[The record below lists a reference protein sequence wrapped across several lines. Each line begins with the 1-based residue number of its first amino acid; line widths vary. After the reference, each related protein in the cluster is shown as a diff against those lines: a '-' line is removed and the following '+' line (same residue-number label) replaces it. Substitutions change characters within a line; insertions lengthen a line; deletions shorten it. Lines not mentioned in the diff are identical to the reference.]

1 MKALLPLAILLLSV
15 TFSFAQNEQSP
26 IVEKDITYKN
36 WKYKSVRDDQELELR
51 KLVAG
56 NKLVAVV
63 YFAPWCPNWRHD
75 APMLERLYEK
85 YHSAGFEIL
94 AVGEYDSAANAKIN
108 IDSMKLTFPMVY
120 ESQDRADREKTH
132 HYDYRQTT
140 GDTRKWGSP
149 WYVFIEPVSI
159 EKKGDTILKHTHII
173 NGEMIEVE
181 GEKFIREK
189 LGLPP
194 LDQKTATTKP
204 GEVEVCD
211 PNQKKTTEL
220 KKP

>member
-1 MKALLPLAILLLSV
+1 MRAFLSIVLTLLATGLAL
-15 TFSFAQNEQSP
+15 AQNEQSP
-26 IVEKDITYKN
+26 IVEKDISYKN
-36 WKYKSVRDDQELELR
+36 WKLKSVRDDNELELR
-51 KLVAG
+51 KLVKG

-85 YHSAGFEIL
+85 YHSAGFEII
-94 AVGEYDSAANAKIN
+94 AVGEYDTIANAKIN

-120 ESQDRADREKTH
+120 ESQDRGEREKTKH
-132 HYDYRQTT
+132 FEYRQTT

-149 WYVFIEPVSI
+149 WYIFVEPASI
-159 EKKGDTILKHTHII
+159 EKKGDTILKHTHVI
-173 NGEMIEVE
+173 NGEMIETE
-181 GEKFIREK
+181 GEKFIRET

-194 LDQKTATTKP
+194 IDTKTATTKP

-211 PNQKKTTEL
+211 PKDTKTTEL